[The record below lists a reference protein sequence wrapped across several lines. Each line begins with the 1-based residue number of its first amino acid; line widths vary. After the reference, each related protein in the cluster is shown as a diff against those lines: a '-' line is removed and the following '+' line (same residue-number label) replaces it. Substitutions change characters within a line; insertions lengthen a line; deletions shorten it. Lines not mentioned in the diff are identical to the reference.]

1 MDLECVI
8 LIDVTQTPLHA
19 CTSQWC
25 PCVHMYPGLDLAKV
39 HIFEKETEGARVRL
53 GEEEAEFRLKDA
65 TAMKD
70 DVTSFSVS
78 TPPYPSCP
86 LSL

>member
-8 LIDVTQTPLHA
+8 LIDVTQTPLYA

-53 GEEEAEFRLKDA
+53 GKIRLKDA

-78 TPPYPSCP
+78 TPPYSSCP

>member
-8 LIDVTQTPLHA
+8 LIDVTQTPLYV

-25 PCVHMYPGLDLAKV
+25 PCVDMYPGLDLAKV

-53 GEEEAEFRLKDA
+53 GEEETKFRLKDA